1 MPAPKSAPPSSLD
14 PTGVRLGLVV
24 TWFVAVNLRAGLIG
38 MGPLIPALE
47 DDIGISAFQGG
58 LLIAVPTAMM
68 GVVALLGGRVADRWG
83 ARRDVILALCVL
95 AGSGIARAF
104 SPNFFVLLALTALF
118 GAGIGLA
125 QPAMPRLAR
134 GLVGKKVG
142 LATGIYAGGFFTGS
156 VAAAFLTGAVLLP
169 LFDDNWRGPL
179 MVWGGMATVA
189 LVIWLLSLRFWS
201 SPASDAL
208 PAAPVD
214 PAASSATTRAHD
226 AWSPWRDRAI
236 WITSWL
242 FLGQGLFYYLLA
254 AWLPSVYEDL
264 GMDRGHASLLFAI
277 FNLATFPA
285 MVGLPALSDRTGSRR
300 PAMLLAAVMTLAGGL
315 GLALAPDA
323 AGLDIVWVILGGAG
337 SSGIFGLTLVLPTD
351 YAPPSRTGV
360 AAGMM
365 LMIGYLGS
373 ATGPLIGGVVRDL
386 TGSFSGALL
395 VLPVISVTLVAG
407 ALILPHRR
415 EFPATT

>member
-1 MPAPKSAPPSSLD
+1 MAAARPILPAILA
-14 PTGVRLGLVV
+14 PTGVALGLVV
-24 TWFVAVNLRAGLIG
+24 TWFVGVNLRAGLIG
-38 MGPLIPALE
+38 LGPLIPSLKADLGMSAL
-47 DDIGISAFQGG
+47 QGG

-68 GVVALLGGRVADRWG
+68 GVVATLGGRIADRWG
-83 ARRDVILALCVL
+83 ARRDVIIALCVI
-95 AGSGIARAF
+95 AGAGIARAF
-104 SPNFFVLLALTALF
+104 SPGYAVLLALTAIF

-125 QPAMPRLAR
+125 QPALPRLAR
-134 GLVGKKVG
+134 GLVGGRVG

-156 VAAAFLTGAVLLP
+156 VSAAFLTGAVLLP
-169 LFDDNWRGPL
+169 AFGDSWRGPL
-179 MVWGGMATVA
+179 LVWGVLAGVA
-189 LVIWLLSLRFWS
+189 LAIWLASLRFWS
-201 SPASDAL
+201 APSSDAR
-208 PAAPVD
+208 PAHSVDAAP
-214 PAASSATTRAHD
+214 PAGST
-226 AWSPWRDRAI
+226 WSPWRDRAI

-264 GMDRGHASLLFAI
+264 GMSARQGALLFAL

-285 MVGLPALSDRTGSRR
+285 MVGLPALSDRAGSRR
-300 PAMLLAAVMTLAGGL
+300 PVMLFAAVLTLTAGL

-323 AGLDIVWVILGGAG
+323 GGWDIVWAILAGAG

-351 YAPPSRTGV
+351 YAPPSRTGA

-386 TGSFSGALL
+386 TGSFSGALW
-395 VLPVISVTLVAG
+395 VLPVISVSLVAG
-407 ALILPHRR
+407 AIVLPRRR
-415 EFPATT
+415 EFAATA

>member
-1 MPAPKSAPPSSLD
+1 MSETQPASPANLA
-14 PTGVRLGLVV
+14 PTGVSIGLVV
-24 TWFVAVNLRAGLIG
+24 TWFVGVNLRAGLIG
-38 MGPLIPALE
+38 MGPLIPALK
-47 DDIGISAFQGG
+47 DDIGMSAFQGG

-68 GVVALLGGRVADRWG
+68 GLVALLGGRVADRWG

-104 SPNFFVLLALTALF
+104 APGFLTLLALTALF

-134 GLVGKKVG
+134 GLVGKRVG

-156 VAAAFLTGAVLLP
+156 VSAAFLTGAVLLP
-169 LFDDNWRGPL
+169 LFDDSWRGPL
-179 MVWGGMATVA
+179 MVWGVLAAVA
-189 LVIWLLSLRFWS
+189 LAIWLVSLRFWT
-201 SPASDAL
+201 SPASDAVHVG
-208 PAAPVD
+208 PA
-214 PAASSATTRAHD
+214 SATTATTAAHQS
-226 AWSPWRDRAI
+226 WSPWRDRAI

-264 GMDRGHASLLFAI
+264 GVERGHASLLFAI

-285 MVGLPALSDRTGSRR
+285 MVGFPALSDRAGSRR
-300 PAMLLAAVMTLAGGL
+300 PVMVLSAVMTLAGGL
-315 GLALAPDA
+315 GLALSPDA
-323 AGLDIVWVILGGAG
+323 PGLDVLWVILGGAG

-395 VLPVISVTLVAG
+395 VLPIISVTLVAG
-407 ALILPHRR
+407 ALILPGRR
-415 EFPATT
+415 DFSATT